1 VSVIIYNYAKEIRSK
16 SFFSKDKRGLTVN
29 RFKSKDEVF
38 DLINKL
44 YNAGAK
50 IVFITG
56 IYQYISDNEM
66 YADKFIIELPEDSK
80 KRAAL
85 FTLCNQEIINEGF
98 DPLKDNDQ
106 KEIELWWD

>member
-1 VSVIIYNYAKEIRSK
+1 
-16 SFFSKDKRGLTVN
+16 
-29 RFKSKDEVF
+29 
-38 DLINKL
+38 
-44 YNAGAK
+44 
-50 IVFITG
+50 
-56 IYQYISDNEM
+56 M

>member
-1 VSVIIYNYAKEIRSK
+1 MQKKYEAKV
-16 SFFSKDKRGLTVN
+16 FLSKDKRGLTVN
-29 RFKSKDEVF
+29 RFKSRNEAF

-56 IYQYISDNEM
+56 IYQYISDDEM
-66 YADKFIIELPEDSK
+66 CADKFIIELPEDTK
-80 KRAAL
+80 KRIAMFA
-85 FTLCNQEIINEGF
+85 LCNEEIVNEGF
-98 DPLKDNDQ
+98 DPLNDTGQ